1 MSIKKEIISIAKQMG
16 IDKIG
21 FTTRER
27 LSDAPPS
34 ADLGYVLPEA
44 RSAVSLVVAL
54 DKPPIRAYLAK
65 KDQMAHVE
73 DHKRS
78 YIKLG
83 EAGRAIADFLKQK
96 GHESVSPIPN
106 IEYRRNQSY
115 MAMSPP
121 ISHRYVAVASGIGWF
136 GWSGNVIA
144 PEHGAAMS
152 LASVITTAELEPDEM
167 IDGNYCN
174 HCCLCAASC
183 PSQYIS
189 LKEKTEITI
198 GGRVCTHNKKASNLR
213 CVVTCGGANG
223 VRHPEAEW
231 STWSYKVLDLPGPGD
246 EEAFERRV
254 REYAEDPQNR
264 LLRAIV
270 FDLESRDFKT
280 WEEFRHFWEKT
291 VLVTCANCMLVC
303 WPKLEDRKEN
313 YRLLTHSGRVVRG
326 ESGEAV
332 PASRYAQSPQLT
344 PPHNNKDERRA

>member
-54 DKPPIRAYLAK
+54 DKLPIRAYLAK

-121 ISHRYVAVASGIGWF
+121 M
-136 GWSGNVIA
+136 
-144 PEHGAAMS
+144 P
-152 LASVITTAELEPDEM
+152 
-167 IDGNYCN
+167 
-174 HCCLCAASC
+174 
-183 PSQYIS
+183 
-189 LKEKTEITI
+189 
-198 GGRVCTHNKKASNLR
+198 
-213 CVVTCGGANG
+213 
-223 VRHPEAEW
+223 
-231 STWSYKVLDLPGPGD
+231 
-246 EEAFERRV
+246 
-254 REYAEDPQNR
+254 
-264 LLRAIV
+264 LL
-270 FDLESRDFKT
+270 
-280 WEEFRHFWEKT
+280 
-291 VLVTCANCMLVC
+291 
-303 WPKLEDRKEN
+303 
-313 YRLLTHSGRVVRG
+313 
-326 ESGEAV
+326 
-332 PASRYAQSPQLT
+332 
-344 PPHNNKDERRA
+344 